1 MLIRKS
7 IKLGKKADEL
17 SIGDRLHLTEKI
29 EDKELLLYLGL
40 TNDNNPI
47 YIQHDYAAETAYK
60 KPIVPVIML
69 NGIITSAISKH
80 IPGPGSRIIQQNLMY
95 NEPVYHY
102 ETINIVLEV
111 QHINILENLV
121 EIHVYAT
128 NEEQKSV
135 IEGVITVMPHI

>member
-40 TNDNNPI
+40 TNDNNPL

-102 ETINIVLEV
+102 ETINIVIEV

-121 EIHVYAT
+121 EIYVYAT

>member
-1 MLIRKS
+1 MIRKS

-80 IPGPGSRIIQQNLMY
+80 IPGAGSRIIQQNLMY
-95 NEPVYHY
+95 SEPVYHY

-135 IEGVITVMPHI
+135 IEGVITVIPHI